1 MCLRIAADSDPE
13 WVKGKVE
20 VERQSGGEW
29 MKHFESFAALLVF
42 YLQLITAATDPR

>member
-13 WVKGKVE
+13 WVKGEVE
-20 VERQSGGEW
+20 VARQSGGEW
-29 MKHFESFAALLVF
+29 MKHFAPSWLLAF

>member
-29 MKHFESFAALLVF
+29 MKHFAPSWLLAF